1 MVRNTLIVSRF
12 LGRYLV
18 RKVCSRGVLRNPLF
32 RGLAL
37 FLVVALLVVSTI
49 VGFVFY
55 RSVSEKT
62 QVVGVIVGLDNLA
75 LPLWVGVAFC
85 SVRLLFLVSSGTLD
99 ICERL
104 PVTKAQRSVAVLLVE
119 LFVVSLVLVA
129 VLFSSLAPLPLIY
142 GPSAFPVIAT
152 GMVYPGAVMLLLFVV
167 GFNLVDALFSRLFVK
182 RISGILALTCCLL
195 VTVLSQVGLASRLS
209 DLTMAYQYGED
220 YFVPTDIFTWLS
232 GSIGFA
238 LTTLLALV
246 ATMVLAA
253 LAVVTGGATFKGGA
267 RYIYVVACSSP
278 RVFTAHLW
286 ALLRSQETWISA
298 FVGLALLI
306 YFGSTHLLP
315 VTVAVEPLAFLG
327 IYLYSSTASIR
338 KLPVV
343 SLSATRAYALLVAS
357 VAVLVV
363 PFLVFAGCVD
373 MLVNASLLATVLG
386 GLGCLVSIPLFVTL
400 GVVIPME
407 RDNPIGVLVGLSL
420 ALTVL
425 VFLVLALSIFRLPAV
440 GWAVLGLVGVVV
452 ACLLGIREM
461 KASF

>member
-1 MVRNTLIVSRF
+1 M
-12 LGRYLV
+12 G
-18 RKVCSRGVLRNPLF
+18 
-32 RGLAL
+32 
-37 FLVVALLVVSTI
+37 
-49 VGFVFY
+49 
-55 RSVSEKT
+55 
-62 QVVGVIVGLDNLA
+62 
-75 LPLWVGVAFC
+75 GVAFC

-99 ICERL
+99 ICG
-104 PVTKAQRSVAVLLVE
+104 KAQRSVAVLLVE
-119 LFVVSLVLVA
+119 LCVVSLVLVA
-129 VLFSSLAPLPLIY
+129 VLFSSLALLPLIY
-142 GPSAFPVIAT
+142 GSSAFT

-238 LTTLLALV
+238 LTTLLAL
-246 ATMVLAA
+246 
-253 LAVVTGGATFKGGA
+253 AVVTGGATFKGGA
-267 RYIYVVACSSP
+267 RYIYVVACSRP

-315 VTVAVEPLAFLG
+315 VTVAVELLAFLG

-363 PFLVFAGCVD
+363 PFLVFAGCVN
-373 MLVNASLLATVLG
+373 MLVNASPLATVLG

-407 RDNPIGVLVGLSL
+407 RDNPIGVLVGLPL

-425 VFLVLALSIFRLPAV
+425 VFLVLALSIFRLPTV
-440 GWAVLGLVGVVV
+440 GWAVLGLVGIVV

-461 KASF
+461 KASHEEFCCSYY